1 MQDNSNT
8 QKEIPL
14 VTLPTTEQ
22 GRGNPC
28 QPVENMQHQERYRI
42 ALEAAG
48 MVTWEWNLLTHE
60 VFLSANV
67 VEVLGLPSTATITSS
82 QEFFNCIHP
91 DDRQRV
97 IQALEVAAA
106 EKSEYSA
113 EYRVLIRDGSLRWV
127 QHLGRVSI
135 NSEGTA
141 AYISGV
147 MMDISARKQ
156 REEQRDRFFA
166 VGADLLA
173 IANFDGYFTWV
184 SPSWE
189 NTFGWTAKELTV
201 QPWLSFVHPEDRE
214 KTRKAGQ
221 QLGAG
226 NEVVAFENRYRC
238 KDGSY
243 RWLSWRRQPLVEEK
257 SIYSTAIDVTAQKL
271 AEAARKESEERFRLM
286 AERAPVMIWMTDPTG
301 YCTYLSQSWYNFTGQ
316 SESEGLGLG
325 WIDAVHPEDRATVK
339 NVFLEATKHREAFH
353 LDYRLQRDDGEYR
366 FCIDSA
372 SPCFGANEQ
381 FLGYIGSVIDITE
394 RKHAQAAAEKHR
406 RLLKAVTDNASVALF
421 IMDEQQ
427 QCVFM
432 NPAAEQM
439 TGFALAEVQGRA
451 LHDIIHHTRPDG
463 SHYPLE
469 ECPIDRAFPEN
480 NQEQGEEV
488 FVHKDGN
495 FYHVSYT
502 ASPIRDAGEIRG
514 TIIEVRDIT
523 EEKQAEARFRL
534 MADSI
539 PQLAWMANP
548 DGWIFW
554 YNQRWYDYT
563 GTTPQQMEGWGWQS
577 VHAPDELPKVKARWQ
592 HSIATGEPFDLEF
605 PLRGADGE
613 FRWFLTRVNP
623 MKDAQGNVVLW
634 FGTNTDV
641 THQRQLAQE
650 RAALLETERAAREQ
664 AEKANRVRDEFLA
677 VLSHELRSPLN
688 PIIGWVKLLKS
699 GRLNPEKTAQA
710 IDIIERNAKLQV
722 DLIADLL
729 DVSRILQ
736 GKLSLNVSTVS
747 LPDTISAAIE
757 TVRLAA
763 QAKSIKIDTAVDT
776 TVEQVVGDAARLQQI
791 VWNLLSNAVK
801 FTPKGGRVEIR
812 LSCVGA
818 DAQITVS
825 DTGKGIRPDFL
836 PYIFEYFRQEDASTT
851 RQYGGL
857 GLGLAIVKQ
866 LVELHGG
873 TVQATSQGEDKGATF
888 IVTLPLIKPHSQI
901 HAASTTSKQVT
912 NLSGI
917 SVLVVDDERDSR
929 ELIAFAL
936 ELFGATVSAVAS
948 AREALQALH
957 SSTPDVL
964 VSDIGMPDMDGYQLL
979 RQVRTWTS
987 NSNHRQIVAIALTA
1001 YAGEF
1006 DQRQA
1011 LAAGFQMHIAKPVEP
1026 EALATAVA
1034 QLVQSR

>member
-8 QKEIPL
+8 QEEIPQA
-14 VTLPTTEQ
+14 TLPTAEQ
-22 GRGNPC
+22 GTVNPC
-28 QPVENMQHQERYRI
+28 QRVENVRQEAQERYRI

-48 MVTWEWNLLTHE
+48 MVVWEWNLLAHE
-60 VFLSANV
+60 VFVSANV
-67 VEVLGLPSTATITSS
+67 VQVLGLPFTATITSS

-91 DDRQRV
+91 DDRQTV

-106 EKSEYSA
+106 EKSEYSVQ
-113 EYRVLIRDGSLRWV
+113 YRVLIPDGSLRWV
-127 QHLGRVSI
+127 QHLGQVSV
-135 NSEGTA
+135 NAQGVV

-147 MMDISARKQ
+147 MMDISARRQAEQQ
-156 REEQRDRFFA
+156 RERFFA
-166 VGADLLA
+166 VAADLLT
-173 IANFDGYFTWV
+173 IGNFDGYFTWV
-184 SPSWE
+184 SQSWE
-189 NTFGWTAKELTV
+189 KTFGWTSVELTT
-201 QPWLSFVHPEDRE
+201 QPWLFFVHPEDHE
-214 KTRKAGQ
+214 KTQKVGQ
-221 QLGAG
+221 QLQAG
-226 NEVVAFENRYRC
+226 IELVAFENRYRC

-243 RWLSWRRQPLVEEK
+243 RWISWRSKPFVAEQLV
-257 SIYSTAIDVTAQKL
+257 YGAAIDVTAQKQ
-271 AEAARKESEERFRLM
+271 AEMARQESEERFRLM
-286 AERAPVMIWMTDPTG
+286 VDSAPAMIWMSDPTG
-301 YCTYLSQSWYNFTGQ
+301 YCTYLSQGWYNFTGQ
-316 SESEGLGLG
+316 TEREGLGLG
-325 WIDAVHPEDRATVK
+325 WIDVVHPEESNTAK
-339 NVFLEATKHREAFH
+339 NAFLEATKRHEAFR
-353 LDYRLQRDDGEYR
+353 LDYRLQRHDGEYR
-366 FCIDSA
+366 FCIDAA
-372 SPCFGANEQ
+372 SPRFGADGQ
-381 FLGYIGSVIDITE
+381 LVGYIGIVIDITE
-394 RKHAQAAAEKHR
+394 RKRAQATADEHR
-406 RLLKAVTDNASVALF
+406 RLLKAVTDNASVGLF
-421 IMDEQQ
+421 IMDEHQ

-432 NPAAEQM
+432 NPAAEAM
-439 TGFALAEVQGRA
+439 TGFTLTEVQGRA

-469 ECPIDRAFPEN
+469 ECPIDRAFPQN

-488 FVHKDGN
+488 FVRKDGS
-495 FYHVSYT
+495 FYYVSYT

-523 EEKQAEARFRL
+523 AEKRAEARFRL

-539 PQLAWMANP
+539 PQLAWMANS

-554 YNQRWYDYT
+554 YNQRWYNYT
-563 GTTPQQMEGWGWQS
+563 GKTLQEMQGWGWQS
-577 VHAPDELPKVKARWQ
+577 VHDPDELPKVIARWQ
-592 HSIATGEPFDLEF
+592 HSLTTGEPFDLEF
-605 PLRGADGE
+605 PLKGADGG
-613 FRWFLTRVNP
+613 FRWFLTRINP

-641 THQRQLAQE
+641 SEQRQLAQE

-736 GKLSLNVSTVS
+736 GKLTLNVSSVS

-757 TVRLAA
+757 TVYLAA
-763 QAKSIKIDTAVDT
+763 QAKSIKIDTAVDS

-801 FTPKGGRVEIR
+801 FTPKGGSVEIR

-825 DTGKGIRPDFL
+825 DTGKGIHPDFL

-873 TVQATSQGEDKGATF
+873 TVQATSPGEDQGATF
-888 IVTLPLIKPHSQI
+888 IITLPLIKPHSEI
-901 HAASTTSKQVT
+901 CAASTTSKQAT

-917 SVLVVDDERDSR
+917 SVLVVDDEPDSR
-929 ELIAFAL
+929 NLVAFAL
-936 ELFGATVSAVAS
+936 ELFGANVTAVAS

-987 NSNHRQIVAIALTA
+987 SNNRKIAAIALTA

-1034 QLVQSR
+1034 QLVQ